1 MARDKKGALTL
12 LRKEYTDIS
21 TIGELS
27 LNGSFLC
34 YVLEDKVRDINKDGD
49 LLDAG
54 EQKIYG
60 KTAIPAGTYDIIIN
74 MSNRFKVMMPLLLKV
89 PGYEGVRIHSGNKAE
104 DTEGCLIVG
113 MDKAKD
119 MVTQSRD
126 AYKFL
131 MFKLKDFDN
140 ITIKILDKL

>member
-34 YVLEDKVRDINKDGD
+34 YILEDKVRDINKDGD

-54 EQKIYG
+54 EKKVYG

-113 MDKAKD
+113 MSKAKD
-119 MVTQSRD
+119 TVLQSRD